1 MNKLIKKVLTKI
13 EASGFE
19 AYIIGGYV
27 RDLLLGK
34 NSLDIDIC
42 TNATPKDLIKIFPV
56 ASTKSLG
63 GIEFKIKEY
72 HFEITTYREELK
84 YKDRKPIEFNYINS
98 LVADLNRRD
107 FTINT
112 ICMNSKGE
120 IIDLLNGI
128 KELNNSEIK
137 MIGDIPSKIKEDPLR
152 ILRAIRFAA
161 VLNFN
166 LESNLYKALKKY
178 NKLVITLSK
187 NRIKEELDKIFLS
200 PYLKKG
206 LNLLNELGILK
217 LLNIKYNNNII
228 PVKNIEG
235 IYAQLKFECDLP
247 FTKQEKSNINALTKI
262 INEKEI
268 TKFTIY
274 KYGLYLS
281 TIAGEILNVNKKEIN
296 KMYRNLA
303 IKDKKD
309 IDIKPEEIIAI
320 LGENYTRKIRAI
332 QNKLEQL
339 IINGKLKNKKSEI
352 IKYLL
357 STERSD

>member
-1 MNKLIKKVLTKI
+1 MNKLIKKILTKI
-13 EASGFE
+13 ESAGFE

-56 ASTKSLG
+56 ASTKNLG

-120 IIDLLNGI
+120 IIDLLNGL

-137 MIGDIPSKIKEDPLR
+137 MIGFIDTKIKEDPLR
-152 ILRAIRFAA
+152 ILRAIRFAT

-178 NKLVITLSK
+178 NKLVLTLSK

-200 PYLKKG
+200 NYLKKG

-217 LLNIKYNNNII
+217 LLKIKYNNNII

-247 FTKQEKSNINALTKI
+247 FTKQEKSNIKSLQKI
-262 INEKEI
+262 IEEEEI

-274 KYGLYLS
+274 NYGLYLS
-281 TIAGEILNVNKKEIN
+281 TIAGEILNINQKEIN
-296 KMYRNLA
+296 KMYRSLA

-309 IDIKPEEIIAI
+309 IDIKPEEIIVI
-320 LGENYTRKIRAI
+320 LGESYTRKIRTI
-332 QNKLEQL
+332 QNNLEKLIL
-339 IINGKLKNKKSEI
+339 SGKLKNKKSEI

-357 STERSD
+357 SQERSD

>member
-1 MNKLIKKVLTKI
+1 MNKLIKKILTKI
-13 EASGFE
+13 ESAGFE

-56 ASTKSLG
+56 ASTKNLG

-120 IIDLLNGI
+120 IIDLLNGL

-137 MIGDIPSKIKEDPLR
+137 MIGSIDTKIKEDPLR
-152 ILRAIRFAA
+152 ILRAIRFAT

-178 NKLVITLSK
+178 NKLVLTLSK

-200 PYLKKG
+200 NYLKKG

-217 LLNIKYNNNII
+217 LLKIKYDNNII

-247 FTKQEKSNINALTKI
+247 FTKQEKSNIKSLQKI
-262 INEKEI
+262 IEEEEI

-274 KYGLYLS
+274 NYGLYLS
-281 TIAGEILNVNKKEIN
+281 TIAGEILNINQKEIN
-296 KMYRNLA
+296 KMYRSLA

-309 IDIKPEEIIAI
+309 IDIKPEEIIVI
-320 LGENYTRKIRAI
+320 LGESYTRKIRTI
-332 QNKLEQL
+332 QNNLEKLIL
-339 IINGKLKNKKSEI
+339 SGKLKNKKSEI

-357 STERSD
+357 SQERSD

>member
-1 MNKLIKKVLTKI
+1 MNKLIKKILTKI
-13 EASGFE
+13 ESAGFE

-56 ASTKSLG
+56 ASTKNLG

-120 IIDLLNGI
+120 IIDLLNGL

-137 MIGDIPSKIKEDPLR
+137 MIGSIDTKIKEDPLR
-152 ILRAIRFAA
+152 ILRAIRLAT

-178 NKLVITLSK
+178 NKLVLTLSK

-200 PYLKKG
+200 NYLKKG

-217 LLNIKYNNNII
+217 LLKIKYDNNII

-247 FTKQEKSNINALTKI
+247 FTKQEKSNIKSLQKI
-262 INEKEI
+262 IEEKEI

-274 KYGLYLS
+274 NYGLYLS
-281 TIAGEILNVNKKEIN
+281 TIAGEILNINQKEIN
-296 KMYRNLA
+296 KMYRSLA

-309 IDIKPEEIIAI
+309 IDIKPEEIIVI
-320 LGENYTRKIRAI
+320 LGESYTRKIRTI
-332 QNKLEQL
+332 QNNLEKLIL
-339 IINGKLKNKKSEI
+339 SGKLKNKKSEI

-357 STERSD
+357 SQERSD

>member
-1 MNKLIKKVLTKI
+1 MNKLIKKILTKI
-13 EASGFE
+13 ESAGFE

-56 ASTKSLG
+56 ASTKNLG

-120 IIDLLNGI
+120 IIDLLNGL

-137 MIGDIPSKIKEDPLR
+137 MIGSIDTKIKEDPLR
-152 ILRAIRFAA
+152 ILRAIRFAT

-178 NKLVITLSK
+178 NKLVLTLSK

-200 PYLKKG
+200 NYLKKG

-217 LLNIKYNNNII
+217 LLKIKYDNNII

-247 FTKQEKSNINALTKI
+247 FTKQEKSNIKSLQKI
-262 INEKEI
+262 IEEKEI

-274 KYGLYLS
+274 NYGLYLS
-281 TIAGEILNVNKKEIN
+281 TIAGEILNINQKEIN
-296 KMYRNLA
+296 KMYRSLA

-309 IDIKPEEIIAI
+309 IDIKPEEIIVI
-320 LGENYTRKIRAI
+320 LGESYTRKIRTI
-332 QNKLEQL
+332 QNNLEKLIL
-339 IINGKLKNKKSEI
+339 SGKLKNKKSEI

-357 STERSD
+357 SQERSD